1 MDLGLRLEI
10 KEGRHCGSRPFMFTL
25 HRENVLCQ
33 YNLIGDLYWSFYP
46 KPEPLIKY
54 SGPCFTTFG
63 YSLIVT
69 GDWKKVSNIS
79 TFYAKCHHN
88 TILVACQSIHLKQI
102 ELIYQLFQV
111 YHFIEEETED
121 QRRLVLYIRV
131 LMLNKVE
138 NCLDSHSSSFWAVSN
153 LGLLL

>member
-69 GDWKKVSNIS
+69 SDWKKVSNIS

-88 TILVACQSIHLKQI
+88 TILVACQSIHLKQNRAYI
-102 ELIYQLFQV
+102 STVPSLSFYRRGNWGSEKTSFV
-111 YHFIEEETED
+111 YKGSD
-121 QRRLVLYIRV
+121 
-131 LMLNKVE
+131 
-138 NCLDSHSSSFWAVSN
+138 A
-153 LGLLL
+153 